1 MKNKEI
7 TISVRKKEYEQI
19 SQRAKESDLSVEEYV
34 LKAALANNGITV
46 EQKKEVYKNLCLIKD
61 YTLFN
66 SDLKKIPKVCDAIW
80 LMLK

>member
-19 SQRAKESDLSVEEYV
+19 SQRAKESDLLVEEYV
-34 LKAALANNGITV
+34 LKAALADNGITV

-66 SDLKKIPKVCDAIW
+66 SDFKKIPKACDVIW
-80 LMLK
+80 QLLK